1 MKRLSLLMTLML
13 SLSLISGCT
22 SGDERSQQND
32 SEIEAL
38 QAQVDNLTTQNLEL
52 NLEIEDMGQIIV
64 DSNDIIFD
72 IESRLVSANESLESM
87 ILNLTDRNSMILNLT
102 TQINV
107 LHQSYQDAIENQSD
121 EISELESQISNLS
134 NTISLLEQ
142 EVLDAENEISL
153 KENEILE
160 LTNTLQAALDRYD
173 MLTTELYFA
182 VQDCPFSNPGPR
194 LKIGY
199 DDGGQDVPESDGN
212 LEGTEVVSIFGEC
225 PGDSGLVMDIHPG
238 LSLIHI

>member
-1 MKRLSLLMTLML
+1 ML

-22 SGDERSQQND
+22 GGDERSQQND

-52 NLEIEDMGQIIV
+52 NLEIEDLSQILI
-64 DSNDIIFD
+64 DSDDIIFD

-134 NTISLLEQ
+134 DTISLLMRR
-142 EVLDAENEISL
+142 S
-153 KENEILE
+153 
-160 LTNTLQAALDRYD
+160 
-173 MLTTELYFA
+173 
-182 VQDCPFSNPGPR
+182 
-194 LKIGY
+194 
-199 DDGGQDVPESDGN
+199 
-212 LEGTEVVSIFGEC
+212 FGC
-225 PGDSGLVMDIHPG
+225 GKRDIVKG
-238 LSLIHI
+238 E